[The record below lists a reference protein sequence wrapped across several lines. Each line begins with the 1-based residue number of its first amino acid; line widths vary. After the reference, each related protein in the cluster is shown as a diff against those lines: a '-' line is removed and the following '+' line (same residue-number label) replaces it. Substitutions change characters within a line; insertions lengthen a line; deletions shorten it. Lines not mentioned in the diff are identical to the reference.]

1 MIMLQSETC
10 EIIVPSLEFVS
21 AAGLSSGRFTTLEG
35 LLTNVKD
42 QVGSFKTKSDRKSS
56 NFSF

>member
-1 MIMLQSETC
+1 MFMIIYFCMIMLQSETC

-21 AAGLSSGRFTTLEG
+21 SAGLSSGRFTTLEG

-42 QVGSFKTKSDRKSS
+42 QVGSFNISI
-56 NFSF
+56 

>member
-10 EIIVPSLEFVS
+10 EIRVPSLEFESS
-21 AAGLSSGRFTTLEG
+21 AGTLSGGRFTTLEG

-42 QVGSFKTKSDRKSS
+42 QVGSFNISIQVK
-56 NFSF
+56 FILHI